1 MRRPW
6 FVVGVLVTW
15 GAFGSLGAQPV
26 KPDSKAEQDRQQKS
40 AYYTQIEYQ
49 RCRSDVLELLAKGDA
64 TEQRV
69 VELEAEV
76 RKLTDELTQARE
88 NSSAKPAN

>member
-15 GAFGSLGAQPV
+15 VALGSLGAQPV
-26 KPDSKAEQDRQQKS
+26 KPDPKAEQDRQQKA

-64 TEQRV
+64 AEQRV
-69 VELEAEV
+69 KELEEDV
-76 RKLTDELTQARE
+76 RKLTDELTALRGAAH
-88 NSSAKPAN
+88 AKPAN